1 MNIRPAALLLFL
13 LTLTLAGCKEEP
25 PVEVNRARSYLHIIS
40 GADVDPF
47 DVTFNYYNAD
57 NIVID
62 DFFFRRNFP
71 NVGYANLEATDDLDE
86 FGNGEM
92 SLTLSRQIFA
102 NEDPDSLLPTEVLV
116 LNPDEQ
122 ATLCFADSM
131 GTMVTLKIADNYTF
145 ADGDNQAKVRFINLA
160 SAIDDANLTTA
171 TTALNL
177 NGVGFLQFTDFESID
192 PLYQDFE
199 IRDAGGTLLDGQQV
213 YLYPRTAYTVILG
226 GNGNGTLGW
235 FQH

>member
-1 MNIRPAALLLFL
+1 MNTRPAALLLLL

-57 NIVID
+57 NVVIE

-71 NVGYANLEATDDLDE
+71 NVGYANLEATDELDE

-92 SLTLSRQIFA
+92 LISLSRQVFA
-102 NEDPDSLLPTEVLV
+102 NEAPDTLLSPEALV
-116 LNPDEQ
+116 LNADEQ

-131 GTMVTLKIADNYTF
+131 GTMVSLKIADTYSF
-145 ADGDNQAKVRFINLA
+145 SDGDTQAKVRFINLA
-160 SAIDDANLTTA
+160 SAIDDATLTTA
-171 TTALNL
+171 ASTVNL
-177 NGVGFLQFTDFESID
+177 NGVGFLQATEFTPID

-199 IRDAGGTLLDGQQV
+199 IRDAGGSLLAAQQV

-226 GNGNGTLGW
+226 GNGNGNLGW